1 MIRRSPRDFSDQS
14 FVNIW
19 RIFFNRDVNSDSAIR
34 SSSHGATL
42 PGERREFLLIAR
54 NVFLSARLIAHQ
66 RRARVQPQLIAGHEK
81 TLSPHKDTSV
91 VLDKSTCATPL
102 HSWSPGR
109 LNYSQLF
116 WVVTF
121 IRTTTDRPT
130 RLRLSR
136 LTTVLLL
143 LRYYTRLLTVFLINF
158 TLATRLPLP
167 LHFCNPGRLLRYT
180 LRVLI
185 SCLAKWVCLSCH
197 FRSLHWFYNDLD

>member
-1 MIRRSPRDFSDQS
+1 MIGRSPRDFLDQS
-14 FVNIW
+14 FVNVW

-34 SSSHGATL
+34 SSSHGATM

-109 LNYSQLF
+109 PNPADKLNYSQLF

-121 IRTTTDRPT
+121 IRTTTTDRPT

-143 LRYYTRLLTVFLINF
+143 FRYR
-158 TLATRLPLP
+158 
-167 LHFCNPGRLLRYT
+167 
-180 LRVLI
+180 
-185 SCLAKWVCLSCH
+185 
-197 FRSLHWFYNDLD
+197 